1 MARPCVFEP
10 HRELGR
16 TLGSIQSQAS
26 SLPRAAAGDPAEAKC
41 GKMPLLCSRFCAEGK
56 QLAGLGVRLSFL
68 GVSEVW
74 VASRLHR
81 TQRLERPPI
90 PAPPTCVSRG
100 GLTLL
105 SLGILIFKTRKVS
118 MAPPPHGTAH
128 INPAWTSACT
138 PVSARCEVGCSF
150 FVRKTRHPLCHP
162 LCHRHHSSRV
172 LPSSGATSSTMSFC

>member
-1 MARPCVFEP
+1 MARPCIFEP

-56 QLAGLGVRLSFL
+56 QLAGLGSQLSFL

-74 VASRLHR
+74 VASRLHG

-150 FVRKTRHPLCHP
+150 FVRKTCHP